1 MKKIALLL
9 CAAAIITLNSCGVGV
24 YTVNGGL
31 SDESAVCF
39 VASDEYDINVIID
52 GKSYVTKTVKH
63 KKFKS
68 RRDIKKTAQR
78 QIAITPGRHSVK
90 VTKDGQEVYA
100 KDIFIST
107 NEIKTIDL

>member
-9 CAAAIITLNSCGVGV
+9 FAAAVITLNSCGVGV
-24 YTVNGGL
+24 HTVNSGL

-39 VASDEYDINVIID
+39 FATDDYDINVIID
-52 GKSYVTKTVKH
+52 GKSYVTKTVKQ

-78 QIAITPGRHSVK
+78 QIAITPGRHTVK
-90 VTKDGQEVYA
+90 VTKDGQEVYS
-100 KDIFIST
+100 KEIFVSA
-107 NEIKTIDL
+107 NEIKTIEL